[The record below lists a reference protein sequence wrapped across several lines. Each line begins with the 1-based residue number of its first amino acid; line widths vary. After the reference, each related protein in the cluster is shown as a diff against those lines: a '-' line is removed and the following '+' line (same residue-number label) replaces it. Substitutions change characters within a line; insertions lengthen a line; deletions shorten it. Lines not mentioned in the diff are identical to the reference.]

1 MHTRWLHLKEGSY
14 ARALGVMSCTD
25 SEAVFK
31 ERFLE
36 LGLTTAQYDKFKDE
50 GLTTMGTFA
59 FGCNFSPGSADERPL
74 VTMIKNV
81 LGADPST
88 RDMSCF
94 RRLFSEAYATIAAEI
109 KSKVESSDDTTVKK
123 LAPAERAQ
131 RLKDQQRRLVG
142 LDLRGNYEP
151 GDSLVDKCIAAYESD
166 RLTYVPWESC
176 VSREHEI
183 TTGAKRDPSLSL
195 DSAGN
200 LKVGKKD
207 SVEPCSTTSEMQ
219 IRYCL
224 VRRGLALDQANI
236 MNYHLHD
243 KLTEKLLN
251 ARMEEP
257 PTGCTKVSMKQLELA
272 DKKFWTLLAE
282 LTRDGIKAKAAGR
295 PCDLQFNACFTSP
308 EFLNLLQPRFAP
320 PPAVT
325 TTRPPGPA
333 GGPVPKRQKGE
344 MPSKGAGKGFQRVP
358 SELLAMGCVAGTPK
372 GHRLCFDANLKRCE
386 LQVTNQRC
394 PKGLHLCAV
403 KGCLQKHAAVDC
415 PKKKRGP
422 AE

>member
-1 MHTRWLHLKEGSY
+1 MHTRWFHLKEGSY
-14 ARALGVMSCTD
+14 ARALGVMSCAD

-31 ERFLE
+31 EQFLE

-183 TTGAKRDPSLSL
+183 ATGAKRDPSFS
-195 DSAGN
+195 
-200 LKVGKKD
+200 
-207 SVEPCSTTSEMQ
+207 
-219 IRYCL
+219 
-224 VRRGLALDQANI
+224 
-236 MNYHLHD
+236 
-243 KLTEKLLN
+243 
-251 ARMEEP
+251 
-257 PTGCTKVSMKQLELA
+257 
-272 DKKFWTLLAE
+272 
-282 LTRDGIKAKAAGR
+282 
-295 PCDLQFNACFTSP
+295 
-308 EFLNLLQPRFAP
+308 
-320 PPAVT
+320 
-325 TTRPPGPA
+325 
-333 GGPVPKRQKGE
+333 
-344 MPSKGAGKGFQRVP
+344 
-358 SELLAMGCVAGTPK
+358 
-372 GHRLCFDANLKRCE
+372 
-386 LQVTNQRC
+386 
-394 PKGLHLCAV
+394 
-403 KGCLQKHAAVDC
+403 
-415 PKKKRGP
+415 
-422 AE
+422 